1 MGRATCDSQPRL
13 RTPFSH
19 PERKDGAF
27 QEGVMPATS
36 ADKLKLFRIRLAPK
50 GRRKPPL
57 GPDIEG
63 KILDAAEFVF
73 GHFGFRG
80 ATTALIA
87 KKASIA
93 KPHIYYYFEDKED
106 LYRAILERAMNMW
119 ARDIDSLD
127 TATDIKTIL
136 TQYIHKK
143 VDFSRDHPHLSRIYA
158 NEIISGAQYVGSFI
172 EKVSTPLLLDKV
184 KTVDQ
189 WVASGA
195 IRPISAADL
204 FFCIWA
210 MTQAYADFSSQMNI
224 MKQKRQLEQIV
235 ADAAVKVT
243 TLETR
248 GPSSPPPPL
257 TPRVLGPLEKLSAQ
271 FWPGLP
277 VLPVLQPG
285 ATDGEFLNAVGIPTY
300 GIEPVFAGPDLGN
313 IHGLNEY
320 VGVKS
325 LLEGRD
331 FLYRLVKIYADGK

>member
-1 MGRATCDSQPRL
+1 
-13 RTPFSH
+13 
-19 PERKDGAF
+19 
-27 QEGVMPATS
+27 MPATS

-50 GRRKPPL
+50 GRRKPPP

-158 NEIISGAQYVGSFI
+158 NEIISGAQYAGSFI

-189 WVASGA
+189 WAASGA
-195 IRPISAADL
+195 IRPISATDL

-210 MTQAYADFSSQMNI
+210 MTQAYADFSSQMTV
-224 MKQKRQLEQIV
+224 MKQKRQLEQV
-235 ADAAVKVT
+235 DYDAAKATIVQ
-243 TLETR
+243 L
-248 GPSSPPPPL
+248 
-257 TPRVLGPLEKLSAQ
+257 VLG
-271 FWPGLP
+271 GL
-277 VLPVLQPG
+277 
-285 ATDGEFLNAVGIPTY
+285 
-300 GIEPVFAGPDLGN
+300 
-313 IHGLNEY
+313 GLAD
-320 VGVKS
+320 
-325 LLEGRD
+325 EGRTPAKSS
-331 FLYRLVKIYADGK
+331 RPRKAG

>member
-1 MGRATCDSQPRL
+1 V
-13 RTPFSH
+13 TPFSNS
-19 PERKDGAF
+19 ERTDNAF

-50 GRRKPPL
+50 GRRKPPP

-172 EKVSTPLLLDKV
+172 EKVSTPLLREKV

-189 WVASGA
+189 WVAGGA
-195 IRPISAADL
+195 VRPISAADL

-210 MTQAYADFSSQMNI
+210 MTQAYADFSSQMTI
-224 MKQKRQLEQIV
+224 MKQKRQLEQIDY
-235 ADAAVKVT
+235 DAAKSTIVQ
-243 TLETR
+243 L
-248 GPSSPPPPL
+248 
-257 TPRVLGPLEKLSAQ
+257 VLGGLGLE
-271 FWPGLP
+271 
-277 VLPVLQPG
+277 
-285 ATDGEFLNAVGIPTY
+285 DGERPPAKSSRPRNA
-300 GIEPVFAGPDLGN
+300 
-313 IHGLNEY
+313 
-320 VGVKS
+320 K
-325 LLEGRD
+325 
-331 FLYRLVKIYADGK
+331 